1 MADISKITL
10 PSGTEYNIKD
20 AYARQQI
27 AALVGGDAVIFVGV
41 STTELTDGGNE
52 IPTVSGEQKT
62 PGPGQ
67 LFFYGT
73 QEFIYGNDDKW
84 HALGS
89 LDSLGDLAY
98 QDTASSSYTP
108 QGTVAAPT
116 LTVTTTNTTVNSITD
131 VGTLPTCTLPEL
143 TTSVVNENLTLSWTD
158 GTFTAGTLPTKG
170 SDTTVATGIDTA
182 TATAPTFTGTQATI
196 TVS

>member
-67 LFFYGT
+67 LYFYGT
-73 QEFIYGNDDKW
+73 QEFIYGNDNKW

-89 LDSLGDLAY
+89 LESLGDLAY

-143 TTSVVNENLTLSWTD
+143 TTSVVNENLTLSWAA
-158 GTFTAGTLPTKG
+158 GSFSAGTLPTKG
-170 SDTTVATGIDTA
+170 SNTTVATGIDTA
-182 TATAPTFTGTQATI
+182 TATAPTFIGTQATI